1 MGIYVQAAGRGLRI
15 APGKTYCLFL
25 DFGSAVKRF
34 GTLDNIQLG
43 AKHRDTNSLMSFK
56 QCEAC
61 DTLNHLKSRVCISCG
76 VEFVFKEGISAQSDS
91 SPILSTNINVATV
104 AEVQI
109 TPIGSHYVIKLM
121 GEVDR
126 SMVTTLLAVQV
137 VSTKA
142 MADKRVEQYTGK
154 QIIVED
160 QGEGGMVLSAIA

>member
-1 MGIYVQAAGRGLRI
+1 M
-15 APGKTYCLFL
+15 
-25 DFGSAVKRF
+25 
-34 GTLDNIQLG
+34 
-43 AKHRDTNSLMSFK
+43 FK
-56 QCEAC
+56 A
-61 DTLNHLKSRVCISCG
+61 
-76 VEFVFKEGISAQSDS
+76 GISAQSDS

-121 GEVDR
+121 GEIDR
-126 SMVTTLLAVQV
+126 STVTTLLAVQV